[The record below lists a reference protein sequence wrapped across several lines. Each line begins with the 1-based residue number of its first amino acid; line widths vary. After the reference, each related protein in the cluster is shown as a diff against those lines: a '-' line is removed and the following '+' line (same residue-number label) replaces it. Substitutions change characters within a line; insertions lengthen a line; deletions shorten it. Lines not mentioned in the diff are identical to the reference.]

1 MERIDRAQLSSA
13 LTQTGGQLQKCLPSA
28 EYLALGVLLN
38 QTAKRYPHQDVTDS
52 MEEYLIDLERLAV
65 RYSLQSVEDA
75 IAALRIDPEQE
86 FFPRPDEVAAEMRR
100 QRRKKVPSDIY
111 ARG

>member
-1 MERIDRAQLSSA
+1 V
-13 LTQTGGQLQKCLPSA
+13 K
-28 EYLALGVLLN
+28 
-38 QTAKRYPHQDVTDS
+38 DS
-52 MEEYLIDLERLAV
+52 IEEYLNDLEHLAL

-75 IAALRIDPEQE
+75 IASLRIDPEQE

-100 QRRKKVPSDIY
+100 QRLKKIPSHIY